1 MAKSVLAVIDMQN
14 DFIDGALGTNE
25 AQAIV
30 GKVATYIEHSLAS
43 GEEVV
48 YTRDTHFDNYLD
60 TQEGKNLPVV
70 HCIKEPRAGRLEMN
84 SRHFKMMA
92 QEYLISSHSV
102 LWSLLCILRR

>member
-48 YTRDTHFDNYLD
+48 YT
-60 TQEGKNLPVV
+60 
-70 HCIKEPRAGRLEMN
+70 
-84 SRHFKMMA
+84 A